1 MDTKIDSKLLLKIPL
16 LLEEEDEPSDFIT
29 PMNKQ
34 SSHNKFGKPSVY
46 SRTHSLT
53 NQLIHPLYHISP

>member
-1 MDTKIDSKLLLKIPL
+1 MDTKVDSKLLKIPL
-16 LLEEEDEPSDFIT
+16 LLEEEDEPSDFVT

-34 SSHNKFGKPSVY
+34 QSWHEKLGKPPVN

-53 NQLIHPLYHISP
+53 NQLIHPLYHNSP